1 MAKKKHKKSKRERRR
16 MLDQNAQPQG
26 NGPLAGLSRLLPE
39 KTSEQFLLGALLG
52 AAATYILADENL
64 RGKLLKSGIKLYSCV
79 IGGIEEMK
87 EQAADIQAE
96 IMAEQTGAI

>member
-1 MAKKKHKKSKRERRR
+1 MAKKKHRKSKRERR
-16 MLDQNAQPQG
+16 MLTQNGQPQAT
-26 NGPLAGLSRLLPE
+26 GPLAGLSRLLPE
-39 KTSEQFLLGALLG
+39 KTSEQFLVGALLG

-64 RGKLLKSGIKLYSCV
+64 RGKLLKSGIKLYSSV

-96 IMAEQTGAI
+96 ILAEQTGAI